1 MRQVKLSSVVAGL
14 ALGAGL
20 MAAATMPDAARA
32 AGKSG
37 PQKVQK
43 VTVTI
48 DGGYKPATVS
58 VKAGLPVQLTFFS
71 KGASCANTV
80 NIPAL
85 KKTLALKTG
94 QKKTLTF
101 TPKKGQNLA
110 FACGMGMYKG
120 RIVAK

>member
-58 VKAGLPVQLTFFS
+58 VKAGQPVQLTLRNRRDA
-71 KGASCANTV
+71 ASSETSEEV
-80 NIPAL
+80 ES
-85 KKTLALKTG
+85 
-94 QKKTLTF
+94 
-101 TPKKGQNLA
+101 
-110 FACGMGMYKG
+110 
-120 RIVAK
+120 

>member
-1 MRQVKLSSVVAGL
+1 MKKFKTGIAVTVL

-37 PQKVQK
+37 TQKVQK

-58 VKAGLPVQLTFFS
+58 VKAG
-71 KGASCANTV
+71 
-80 NIPAL
+80 
-85 KKTLALKTG
+85 
-94 QKKTLTF
+94 
-101 TPKKGQNLA
+101 
-110 FACGMGMYKG
+110 
-120 RIVAK
+120 